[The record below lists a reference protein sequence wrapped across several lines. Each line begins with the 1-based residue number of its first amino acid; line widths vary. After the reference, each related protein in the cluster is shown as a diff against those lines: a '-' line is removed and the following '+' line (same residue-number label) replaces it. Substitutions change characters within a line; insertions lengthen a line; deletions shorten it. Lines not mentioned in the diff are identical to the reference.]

1 MKRYKTYAYLL
12 RSRLSFGEVE
22 SSSLAVSSI
31 GEVDETGGL
40 GGPLVNVAATEMG
53 GGGGGVGG
61 IGGSLMP
68 PPVPERLNANRYSY
82 RAAIYSRNLL
92 NGQQQQQQEQHAS
105 SDIG

>member
-1 MKRYKTYAYLL
+1 M
-12 RSRLSFGEVE
+12 EP
-22 SSSLAVSSI
+22 SSLAESSI

-40 GGPLVNVAATEMG
+40 GGPLANMTATEMG
-53 GGGGGVGG
+53 GGGGIGGVGS
-61 IGGSLMP
+61 ISGSLVP